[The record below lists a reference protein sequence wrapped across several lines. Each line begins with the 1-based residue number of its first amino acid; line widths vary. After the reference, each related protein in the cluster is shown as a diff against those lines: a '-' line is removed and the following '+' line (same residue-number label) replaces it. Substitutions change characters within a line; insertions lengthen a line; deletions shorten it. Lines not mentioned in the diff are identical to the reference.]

1 MTLPVAG
8 WYDDP
13 QDATRLRWW
22 DGVRWGAVAP
32 EPKPVVQG
40 ATVPTWELPSR
51 PPAPSEYR
59 VVHEEPLRGRMARVA
74 RDRATRAAN
83 PFGYAG
89 LVLALV
95 AFIFNL
101 LAIPSILGV
110 VFGAIGLA
118 RASQLTGQR
127 VTGFGVSIAAIM
139 LGLIAGGI
147 FFARAATLLS

>member
-8 WYDDP
+8 WYEDP

-22 DGVRWGAVAP
+22 DGVRWGAIAP
-32 EPKPVVQG
+32 EPHPVVHG
-40 ATVPTWELPSR
+40 TPAPTWDLPPR

-59 VVHEEPLRGRMARVA
+59 VVHEEPLRGRKARVA

-110 VFGAIGLA
+110 VFGAVGLA

-127 VTGFGVSIAAIM
+127 VTGFGVSIAAIV
-139 LGLIAGGI
+139 LGLIAGGV
-147 FFARAATLLS
+147 FFARLTALIA

>member
-1 MTLPVAG
+1 
-8 WYDDP
+8 
-13 QDATRLRWW
+13 
-22 DGVRWGAVAP
+22 
-32 EPKPVVQG
+32 
-40 ATVPTWELPSR
+40 
-51 PPAPSEYR
+51 
-59 VVHEEPLRGRMARVA
+59 MARVA

-147 FFARAATLLS
+147 FLARAATLLS

>member
-8 WYDDP
+8 WYEDP

-22 DGVRWGAVAP
+22 DGVRWGAIAP
-32 EPKPVVQG
+32 EPRPVVHG
-40 ATVPTWELPSR
+40 ATAPTWNLPPR

-59 VVHEEPLRGRMARVA
+59 VVHEEPLRGRKARVA

-95 AFIFNL
+95 AFIFDL
-101 LAIPSILGV
+101 MAIPSILGV
-110 VFGAIGLA
+110 VFGAVGLA

-127 VTGFGVSIAAIM
+127 VTGFGVSVAAIV
-139 LGLIAGGI
+139 LGLIAGG
-147 FFARAATLLS
+147 FFCTRAAALLG